1 MHDLNV
7 VLPESMRGG
16 WVARLSRSELEL
28 VTDESSDAHTGQ
40 LGSSRAVFG
49 GMLTNGAEL
58 KTGLD
63 EASTNGAYA
72 EVLLHAYRRAGE
84 SILPSLRGAF
94 AFVLLDPDQ
103 EIGLCVRDPV
113 GSHPLFTA
121 DLGDELLV
129 SPSIESLL
137 VHGASREINV
147 LAVADHLLHRW
158 PDPAET
164 YFRSVRR
171 VPPGHALRMSRG
183 GQRLFRYWEPLPLD
197 GPIDWIEEDELH
209 LFDDLLDRAVIRCL
223 DRGPAGIFLSGG
235 LDSVSVAAVAAAT
248 AGERRLPVPHALS
261 IAFPEPDVDES
272 DIQSRVA
279 ANLGLPQVLLS
290 WDEAIGPRGVV
301 QDALDLSARSP
312 SPLINLWAPAYD
324 RLAREGTRRGC
335 KVILTGG
342 GGDEWLGVSPLYAA
356 DLIRSFDLAGLYR
369 LIAAQRRSYH
379 LSDVSFLRNA
389 LWQFGA
395 RPLVVEALS
404 RTAHGALSR
413 HKMKHA
419 VTRIPGWLAPGAK
432 ISECLVQRALD
443 SDPRLSKV
451 RPRLPRGR
459 PTFYLEAIRRSLD
472 HVLVSVEMEEAF
484 AQGNRVGASLSAPY
498 WDADLIEFLCRTPPA
513 LLNGGGRAKGLVRDA
528 VASRFPGLG
537 FQQQRKVSSL
547 RFAMS
552 IFSSELPRA
561 WTSLGGPSLLAEAGI
576 VDVKGV
582 QTLADASLT
591 PGAESRSMQTVWDIL
606 NLEVWFRSHV

>member
-1 MHDLNV
+1 VHDLNV

-16 WVARLSRSELEL
+16 WVARLSHSGLEL
-28 VTDESSDAHTGQ
+28 VVDESADAHIAQ

-49 GMLTNGAEL
+49 GMFTNSAEL
-58 KTGLD
+58 ETGLAR
-63 EASTNGAYA
+63 ASSNGAYA

-84 SILPSLRGAF
+84 LILPSLRGAF

-103 EIGLCVRDPV
+103 EIGLCVRDPA

-137 VHGASREINV
+137 AHGAPREINL

-164 YFRSVRR
+164 YFRSVSR

-183 GQRLFRYWEPLPLD
+183 GQRLFRYWEPLPLE

-209 LFDDLLDRAVIRCL
+209 SFDDLFDRAVIRCL
-223 DRGPAGIFLSGG
+223 DSGPAGIFLSGG
-235 LDSVSVAAVAAAT
+235 LDSVSVAAVAATT
-248 AGERRLPVPHALS
+248 AGERGFPVPHALS

-290 WDEAIGPRGVV
+290 WEEAIGPRGVV

-324 RLAREGTRRGC
+324 RLAREGSSRGC
-335 KVILTGG
+335 KMILTGG

-356 DLIRSFDLAGLYR
+356 DLMRSFDLAGLYR

-395 RPLVVEALS
+395 RPLVVEALN

-413 HKMKHA
+413 YKIRHA
-419 VTRIPGWLAPGAK
+419 VTGIPGWIAPGPE
-432 ISECLVQRALD
+432 ISDCLVQRALD
-443 SDPRLSKV
+443 SDPRFSKAQ
-451 RPRLPRGR
+451 PRSRGR

-484 AQGNRVGASLSAPY
+484 AQGNRVGATLCAPY
-498 WDADLIEFLCRTPPA
+498 WDADLLEFLCRTPPA
-513 LLNGGGRAKGLVRDA
+513 LLNRGGRAKGLVRDV

-537 FQQQRKVSSL
+537 FRQQRKVSSL

-552 IFSSELPRA
+552 IFSSELPGA
-561 WTSLGGPSLLAEAGI
+561 WTSLGGPRLLAEAGI
-576 VDVKGV
+576 VDVEGIQSLV
-582 QTLADASLT
+582 EASLT
-591 PGAESRSMQTVWDIL
+591 PGTGARTMQTIWDIL